1 MWDNYNY
8 SPLKL
13 IQLSLTN
20 AIGMDSEN
28 IGIVLLLLTFMS
40 VCFGR
45 KMSINMKKIYVTSV
59 LLLLFVTNIFPWM
72 LLQHTP
78 LKVIQFPW
86 RFLSIGIVLLS
97 VCAVVTLNN
106 MHFLKIGSIV
116 LIIIPSL
123 IVMIGSEQNFITS
136 EKSMYHVARSDEDIA
151 SPWDKLIDFNNYDEM
166 LSMNQKTDKNTYFT
180 YYDYS
185 KKNAKENL
193 ESIFNHEVSIGSY
206 RKSISNKDIESGY
219 QEVTYKLREL
229 PSDSGRL
236 TLPFVIYDKN
246 NYNVYLNSRKVEL
259 YENKYSQLQIYKD
272 KNLQNIDVKVKYIVP
287 MKYKIASTVSL
298 VVVGICILLLLYI
311 RYKNRGILY
320 VRQ

>member
-1 MWDNYNY
+1 MWDNYDY

-106 MHFLKIGSIV
+106 MHF
-116 LIIIPSL
+116 
-123 IVMIGSEQNFITS
+123 
-136 EKSMYHVARSDEDIA
+136 
-151 SPWDKLIDFNNYDEM
+151 
-166 LSMNQKTDKNTYFT
+166 
-180 YYDYS
+180 
-185 KKNAKENL
+185 
-193 ESIFNHEVSIGSY
+193 
-206 RKSISNKDIESGY
+206 
-219 QEVTYKLREL
+219 
-229 PSDSGRL
+229 
-236 TLPFVIYDKN
+236 
-246 NYNVYLNSRKVEL
+246 
-259 YENKYSQLQIYKD
+259 
-272 KNLQNIDVKVKYIVP
+272 
-287 MKYKIASTVSL
+287 
-298 VVVGICILLLLYI
+298 
-311 RYKNRGILY
+311 
-320 VRQ
+320 